1 MQRGS
6 NLDGVRRYNE
16 RLALAMI
23 RRRNGASKTDI
34 AKASG
39 LSPQAAVR
47 IVDSLEE
54 AGLVVRT
61 GKRTGGMGQPS
72 IIYEINGDG
81 GFTVGLEIGRERLA
95 LVLLNYRG
103 EVLERQVRPVHFPVP
118 ELVLDETKAFLQ
130 RHLPALPSGGR
141 DSFRGIGIAM
151 PWFIGEWRQEIG
163 ISEAQAQEWQRTD
176 VEKLFRSKIDHPLFF
191 ENDGNAGALAELLN
205 GAGLNLESY
214 LYLHIGTFIGGGLVM
229 GGQLIEGRHGNAAA
243 IASMPVPG
251 TDGAATDY
259 LLHRASLYKLE
270 QALGCSSADGQSL
283 AACISARPDT
293 VAAWLKDTAG
303 ALAFAII
310 GINSLLDLQAV
321 VIDGDLPKSL
331 TDDIIAAVGQHMQRE
346 APPDFFM
353 PELLPG
359 TMDGIAAAV
368 GAGMLPMYA
377 TFSPNLATLLK
388 SEER

>member
-34 AKASG
+34 ARASG

-47 IVDSLEE
+47 IVDALEE

-72 IIYEINGDG
+72 ILYEINGDG
-81 GFTVGLEIGRERLA
+81 GFTVGVEIGRERIA

-103 EVLERQVRPVHFPVP
+103 DVLERRIRAVHFPVP
-118 ELVLDETKAFLQ
+118 DLVIAETADFLKAHLTNLPDAGRSFL
-130 RHLPALPSGGR
+130 
-141 DSFRGIGIAM
+141 GIGIAM

-163 ISEAQAQEWQRTD
+163 ISEAQAQEWQRAD
-176 VEKLFRSKIDHPLFF
+176 VEKLFRSKFDYPLFF

-205 GAGLNLESY
+205 GAGLHLESY
-214 LYLHIGTFIGGGLVM
+214 LYLQIGTFIGGGLVM
-229 GGQLIEGRHGNAAA
+229 NGELIEGRHGNAGA
-243 IASMPVPG
+243 IASMPVP
-251 TDGAATDY
+251 TARGAGTDY
-259 LLHRASLYKLE
+259 LLHRASLYTLE
-270 QALGCSSADGQSL
+270 NALGCSSQDGDAL
-283 AACISARPDT
+283 AASIRAHPDILT
-293 VAAWLKDTAG
+293 GWIRDTAN

-321 VIDGDLPKSL
+321 VIDGNLPRPVIGE
-331 TDDIIAAVGQHMQRE
+331 IISVVAEQVARE

-353 PELLPG
+353 PELVPG